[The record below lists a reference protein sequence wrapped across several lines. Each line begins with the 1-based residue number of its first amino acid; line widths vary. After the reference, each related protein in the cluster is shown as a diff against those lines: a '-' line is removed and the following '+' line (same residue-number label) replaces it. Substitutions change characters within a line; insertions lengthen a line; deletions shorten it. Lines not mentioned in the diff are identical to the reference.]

1 MNKFVLRLPK
11 GRQSG
16 TSNQGLST
24 EKSSTRKRKSAAVLN
39 TKSSRNVS
47 SRTVQ
52 TYLDFGQR
60 NLGKT
65 LHCSKCGLMFTCD
78 DADDQQHHVE
88 FCRQVSI

>member
-16 TSNQGLST
+16 TSNQCQST
-24 EKSSTRKRKSAAVLN
+24 EKSSSRKRKSPAVLN
-39 TKSSRNVS
+39 TTSCRNIS

-65 LHCSKCGLMFTCD
+65 LYCNKCGLMFTCD
-78 DADDQQHHVE
+78 DADDQQQHVV
-88 FCRQVSI
+88 FCRQVGI